1 MSSEKAMRCT
11 RFRVSA
17 RQYWFRVER
26 PGMKFDHEVI
36 EGVAELVCAEHTLRT
51 HAPDFRRMSQAIYWW
66 PEHEGSEWPC
76 RVFAIADES
85 GDPLDSDP

>member
-1 MSSEKAMRCT
+1 MPSEKAMRCT

-51 HAPDFRRMSQAIYWW
+51 HAP
-66 PEHEGSEWPC
+66 
-76 RVFAIADES
+76 
-85 GDPLDSDP
+85 